1 MPLNRTKLIALRHRA
16 KLRQIDLAAKAG
28 ITPCYL
34 VQLERGAKQ
43 SPTLGVIERLAAA
56 LGTTAAKLIEEKKP

>member
-1 MPLNRTKLIALRHRA
+1 MPLNRTKLVALRHKA

-34 VQLERGAKQ
+34 VQLERGANK
-43 SPTLGVIERLAAA
+43 SPTLAVIERLAEA
-56 LGTTAAKLIEEKKP
+56 LGTTAAKLIEEPKP